1 MKIMIKYIKKGGIM
15 KIKNLRSIFLILLL
29 IFSCA
34 KKPMVPAT
42 GEATFVETY
51 SPAEVVISA
60 TGVGKNLGEAE
71 KDARYQA
78 VHFVL
83 FGGTDPILQREEEKE
98 KFNQIKDLVLNKDS
112 VVKFISWEDDKYQR
126 RIKLADGRLKITKLM
141 RVNKRILSEYLV
153 NKGVIKAVEEI
164 SEEIGTPFVMVI
176 PQVGKEE
183 NPIKKMEESFL
194 HRKAAQIIEAFLTAR
209 KYNVIVPDATV
220 QINELVSALGKERG
234 IKEDIAYLYAL
245 TIGSDIYI
253 TFTVDV
259 TSGRYGTKKASVG
272 VRIYETTTGRLLGT
286 ETGYS
291 PEVATTSDQV
301 VLESAL
307 NDCMDK
313 VLQRMTNYWKD
324 DIKYGLQ
331 YKVVV
336 NFPKGISS
344 ERLEK
349 MQFALL
355 DMIKE
360 GVNKSKE
367 NIVSERTIDLIIW
380 AKRDKYP
387 EARAIYSYLKERF
400 SNAFPGWTI
409 SKMVL
414 NRKLLVCEVKK

>member
-1 MKIMIKYIKKGGIM
+1 MR
-15 KIKNLRSIFLILLL
+15 KIKTLTFILFSLIL
-29 IFSCA
+29 IIYCA

-51 SPAEVVISA
+51 SPAEVVILA
-60 TGVGKNLGEAE
+60 TGVGKNLVEAE

-83 FGGTDPILQREEEKE
+83 LGGTDPILQREDEKVRFE
-98 KFNQIKDLVLNKDS
+98 GIKELILNKDS
-112 VVKFISWEDDKYQR
+112 VVKFISWEDEKYQK
-126 RIKLADGRLKITKLM
+126 RIKLADGRLKISKLM
-141 RVNKRILSEYLV
+141 RVNKRILTEYLV
-153 NKGVIKAVEEI
+153 SKGVIKAVEEI

-176 PQVGKEE
+176 PQVSKDES
-183 NPIKKMEESFL
+183 PIEKLQTSFL
-194 HRKAAQIIEAFLTAR
+194 HRKAAQIIESFLTAR
-209 KYNVIVPDATV
+209 KYNVSVPDATV
-220 QINELVSALGKERG
+220 QINEIVSALGEEKK
-234 IKEDIAYLYAL
+234 IKEDISYLYAL

-253 TFTVDV
+253 TFTVDI

-307 NDCMDK
+307 NDCMDR
-313 VLQRMTNYWKD
+313 VLSRMTNYWKD

-331 YKVVV
+331 YKIVIK
-336 NFPKGISS
+336 FPTGISS

-355 DMIKE
+355 DMLKE

-367 NIVSERTIDLIIW
+367 NIVSERTIDLLVW
-380 AKRDKYP
+380 AKRDKFS
-387 EARAIYSYLKERF
+387 EARSIYSYLKDRF
-400 SNAFPGWTI
+400 TNAFPGYTLSRI
-409 SKMVL
+409 TL
-414 NRKLLVCEVKK
+414 NRKLLVCEVKKG